1 MLPRILGVLASL
13 TALSACCNTRCA
25 PHDVYVV
32 VSADGASVTGVTI
45 EGADFGCTEQ
55 EGATVCVPSG
65 AIEDG
70 AYALV
75 VSAPGYD
82 PVPVELE
89 VRTIQPPSF
98 SCECRRPIGGAT
110 VELGEGEPEP
120 EPDAGPEPEPDAGSD
135 GG

>member
-1 MLPRILGVLASL
+1 MLLRILGVLASL
-13 TALSACCNTRCA
+13 TALSACCNTRCQ

-45 EGADFGCTEQ
+45 EGADFRLHRAGGRHGVRPERRDRGRGLRARG
-55 EGATVCVPSG
+55 ER
-65 AIEDG
+65 
-70 AYALV
+70 
-75 VSAPGYD
+75 PGYD

-89 VRTIQPPSF
+89 VRTIQPPAF

-120 EPDAGPEPEPDAGSD
+120 DPDAGPEPEPDAG
-135 GG
+135 